1 MCNGHEMSKE
11 IPVGSAN
18 VNQVAN
24 TNFCQFGTGRA
35 GRTACCWTGVLRW
48 WPLLWLGALLL
59 TTAPAEAQQS
69 TLRGTV
75 VASADGEPLQG
86 VNVALY
92 AGGTLIMGTASGSDG
107 IFALADIPAG
117 EYALRATFIGFA
129 SWEQAIE
136 IGISDR
142 RIINIVLVEQETALD
157 EVVVE
162 GDSDTGMA
170 RVRAGQ
176 TTVRPADV
184 ERIPSPDVSGDLVN
198 YLTTVPGIVSIGDR
212 GGQLFIRGGE
222 PWQNLVLLDGMWV
235 YQPFHI
241 LGFFSSF
248 PAEILQQVDI
258 YAGGYTSQYGGRISS
273 VIDVKSRNGDK
284 RDYAGTASIAPFVSG
299 FTLEGPIAEDVV
311 SFLVSYRES
320 VIDEGAARIV
330 DDELPFEFDDFFAKT
345 HAFINA
351 NTQLSLSLLRT
362 NDRGSVFEGN
372 DLEDPQ
378 SIAWENR
385 SASARYLVFPRAFPI
400 MAEFIV
406 SGSRLKSV
414 QSGITEEVRFSRLS
428 SANTTVNVTHFHR
441 NSEVRWGLFARTLA
455 LESSLDGLYQGF
467 FYRKEY
473 ATEVGA
479 YLEPEFM
486 LPFGWRVRAGLR
498 IHSFPSQDSGFLEP
512 RLRAVKLRER
522 DEFTLA
528 AGSFHQEIVGL
539 TDRRDA
545 AGVFTAWTTSTFD
558 QGVPEALHAI
568 AGYRRAVSRRV
579 EGSLEVYAKRL
590 NNLFIP
596 EWTAYP
602 RFTTRIQPA
611 EGRVFGADVRLEY
624 RHGGFNAFITYGLSN
639 VRYTAQQDA
648 LELWYGS
655 SELDFRPPHDRRHQV
670 NAVVSWS
677 TNLADVDVRW
687 QFGSGLPY
695 SRALGFDGFMIVD
708 GNLDVFE
715 EPGSRRVI
723 YEKPYNGVLPTYHRL
738 DITVGR
744 DIVLADKVRLK
755 ALAGIINT
763 YDRQNL
769 FYLDVFTLR
778 RVDQLPFIPTFGL
791 KLEYD

>member
-1 MCNGHEMSKE
+1 MGRLLCAVLIGGLLM
-11 IPVGSAN
+11 AA
-18 VNQVAN
+18 VA
-24 TNFCQFGTGRA
+24 
-35 GRTACCWTGVLRW
+35 
-48 WPLLWLGALLL
+48 AL
-59 TTAPAEAQQS
+59 PAAAQQS
-69 TLRGTV
+69 IVRGTV
-75 VASADGEPLQG
+75 VAQEDGEPLQG

-92 AGGTLIMGTASGSDG
+92 DGERLITGTASGSDG
-107 IFALADIPAG
+107 IYALAEIPSG
-117 EYALRATFIGFA
+117 VYTMRATFIGFVT
-129 SWEQAIE
+129 WEQE
-136 IGISDR
+136 LDIGASDR
-142 RIINIVLVEQETALD
+142 RIINIILVEGETELD
-157 EVVVE
+157 EVIVE

-170 RVRAGQ
+170 RVLAGQ

-248 PAEILQQVDI
+248 PSDILQQVDI
-258 YAGGYTSQYGGRISS
+258 YAGGFTSQYGGRISS
-273 VIDVKSRNGDK
+273 VIDIKSRNGDK
-284 RDYAGTASIAPFVSG
+284 RGYAGSASVAPFVSG
-299 FTLEGPIAEDVV
+299 FTLEGPIADDLV
-311 SFLVSYRES
+311 SFLVSYRKS
-320 VIDEGAARIV
+320 VIDEGAARLV
-330 DDELPFEFDDFFAKT
+330 DDDLPFEFDDFFAKT
-345 HAFINA
+345 HAYVNA

-372 DLEDPQ
+372 DLEEPEFVE
-378 SIAWENR
+378 WENR
-385 SASARYLVFPRAFPI
+385 AVSARYLVFPRAFPI
-400 MAEFIV
+400 MAEFII
-406 SGSRLKSV
+406 SGSRLKSS
-414 QSGITEEVRFSRLS
+414 QTGLTEDVRFSKLS
-428 SANTTVNVTHFHR
+428 SANTTVNITHFHR
-441 NSEVRWGLFARTLA
+441 NSEVRWGLFARTLE
-455 LESSLDGLYQGF
+455 LQSSLDGLYQGF
-467 FYRKEY
+467 FFRKEY

-486 LPFGWRVRAGLR
+486 LPWGWQVRAGLR

-512 RLRAVKLRER
+512 RFRAVKVRDR

-528 AGSFHQEIVGL
+528 AGIFHQEIVGL

-558 QGVPEALHAI
+558 EGVPEAIHAI
-568 AGYRRAVSRRV
+568 AGYRRAVSRR
-579 EGSLEVYAKRL
+579 LEVSVETYAKKL

-611 EGRVFGADVRLEY
+611 EGRVYGADVRMEY
-624 RHGGFNAFITYGLSN
+624 RHGVFSGFVTYGLSN
-639 VRYTAQQDA
+639 VRYTAQQEA

-670 NAVVSWS
+670 NAVAS
-677 TNLADVDVRW
+677 LDLRPFDIDVRW

-695 SRALGFDGFMIVD
+695 SRALGFDGFMVVD

-715 EPGSRRVI
+715 EPGNRRVI
-723 YEKPYNGVLPTYHRL
+723 YEEPYNGVLPTYHRL
-738 DITVGR
+738 DITMER
-744 DIVLADKVRLK
+744 DIILSGTARLK
-755 ALAGIINT
+755 ALAGVINM

>member
-1 MCNGHEMSKE
+1 MLLFLIGAT
-11 IPVGSAN
+11 PV
-18 VNQVAN
+18 
-24 TNFCQFGTGRA
+24 
-35 GRTACCWTGVLRW
+35 L
-48 WPLLWLGALLL
+48 
-59 TTAPAEAQQS
+59 AQQS
-69 TLRGTV
+69 IVRGTV
-75 VASADGEPLQG
+75 VAEEDGEPIQG

-92 AGGTLIMGTASGSDG
+92 LGEELITGTASGSDG
-107 IFALADIPAG
+107 IYALAEISAG
-117 EYALRATFIGFA
+117 VYTMRATFIGFA
-129 SWEQAIE
+129 TWEQE
-136 IGISDR
+136 LDIGASDR
-142 RIINIVLVEQETALD
+142 RIINIVLAEGETELD

-162 GDSDTGMA
+162 GDSDSGMA
-170 RVRAGQ
+170 RVLAGQ

-248 PAEILQQVDI
+248 PSDILQQVDI
-258 YAGGYTSQYGGRISS
+258 YAGGFTSQYGGRISS
-273 VIDVKSRNGDK
+273 VIDIKSRNGDK
-284 RDYAGTASIAPFVSG
+284 RGYAGTASVAPFVSG
-299 FTLEGPIAEDVV
+299 FTLEGPIADNIV

-320 VIDEGAARIV
+320 VIDQGAARLV
-330 DDELPFEFDDFFAKT
+330 EDELPFEFDDFFAKT
-345 HAFINA
+345 HAYVNA

-372 DLEDPQ
+372 DLEEPEFVEWQ
-378 SIAWENR
+378 NR

-400 MAEFIV
+400 MAEFIL
-406 SGSRLKSV
+406 SGSRLKSS
-414 QSGITEEVRFSRLS
+414 QSGLTEEVRFSKLS
-428 SANTTVNVTHFHR
+428 SVNTTVNVTHFHR
-441 NSEVRWGLFARTLA
+441 NSEVRWGLFARTLE
-455 LESSLDGLYQGF
+455 LQSSLDGLYQGF

-486 LPFGWRVRAGLR
+486 LPWGWQVRAGLR

-512 RLRAVKLRER
+512 RFRAVKVRDR

-528 AGSFHQEIVGL
+528 AGIFHQEIVGL

-558 QGVPEALHAI
+558 QGVPEAIHAI
-568 AGYRRAVSRRV
+568 AGYRRAVSRRL
-579 EGSLEVYAKRL
+579 EISLETYAKKL

-611 EGRVFGADVRLEY
+611 EGRVLGADVRVEY
-624 RHGGFNAFITYGLSN
+624 RQGVFSGFVTYGLSN

-670 NAVVSWS
+670 NAVAS
-677 TNLADVDVRW
+677 LDLKPFDIDVRW

-695 SRALGFDGFMIVD
+695 SRALGFDGFMVVD
-708 GNLDVFE
+708 GNLDVFD
-715 EPGSRRVI
+715 EPGNRRVI
-723 YEKPYNGVLPTYHRL
+723 YEEPYNGILPTYHRL
-738 DITVGR
+738 DITIER
-744 DIVLADKVRLK
+744 DVILSGNARLK
-755 ALAGIINT
+755 ALAGVINM

-769 FYLDVFTLR
+769 FYMDVFTLR

>member
-1 MCNGHEMSKE
+1 MHVVHGLGFGDVRTMR
-11 IPVGSAN
+11 ISAY
-18 VNQVAN
+18 
-24 TNFCQFGTGRA
+24 
-35 GRTACCWTGVLRW
+35 
-48 WPLLWLGALLL
+48 LLILL
-59 TTAPAEAQQS
+59 TAVLPVSAQQS
-69 TLRGTV
+69 IVRGTV
-75 VASADGEPLQG
+75 VAEKDGEPLQG

-92 AGGTLIMGTASGSDG
+92 TGESLVAGTASGSDG
-107 IFALADIPAG
+107 IYALADLPSG
-117 EYALRATFIGFA
+117 SYTLRASFIGFMP
-129 SWEQAIE
+129 WEQE
-136 IGISDR
+136 IDIGVSDR
-142 RIINIVLVEQETALD
+142 RIINIVLIEGETELE

-162 GDSDTGMA
+162 SDSDAGMA

-248 PAEILQQVDI
+248 PSEILQQVDI

-284 RDYAGTASIAPFVSG
+284 RDYAGTASVAPFVSG
-299 FTLEGPIAEDVV
+299 FTLEGPIADDVV

-320 VIDEGAARIV
+320 VIDKGAARIV
-330 DDELPFEFDDFFAKT
+330 DDELPFAFDDFFAKT

-372 DLEDPQ
+372 DLEEPQ

-400 MAEFIV
+400 MAEFII
-406 SGSRLKSV
+406 SGSRLTSE
-414 QSGITEEVRFSRLS
+414 QSGITEDVRFSKLS
-428 SANTTVNVTHFHR
+428 SVNTTVNVTHFHR
-441 NSEVRWGLFARTLA
+441 NSEVRWGLFARTLE
-455 LESSLDGLYQGF
+455 LQSSLDGLYQGF

-486 LPFGWRVRAGLR
+486 LPFGWQVRAGLR

-512 RLRAVKLRER
+512 RFRAVKQRER
-522 DEFTLA
+522 DEFTIA
-528 AGSFHQEIVGL
+528 AGTFHQEIVGL

-545 AGVFTAWTTSTFD
+545 AGIFTAWTTSTFD
-558 QGVPEALHAI
+558 QGVPEAVHAI
-568 AGYRRAVSRRV
+568 MGYRRALSRDV
-579 EGSLEVYAKRL
+579 EASVEVYAKRL

-611 EGRVFGADVRLEY
+611 EGRVYGADMRLEY
-624 RHGGFNAFITYGLSN
+624 TRGGFSSFLTYGLSN

-648 LELWYGS
+648 LEVWYGS

-670 NAVVSWS
+670 NAVVSWD
-677 TNLADVDVRW
+677 TDLLDLDIRW
-687 QFGSGLPY
+687 QFGSGLPF

-708 GNLDVFE
+708 GNLDVFD

-723 YEKPYNGVLPTYHRL
+723 YERPYNGILPTYHRL

-744 DIVLADKVRLK
+744 DVDFGNGIRLK
-755 ALAGIINT
+755 ALAGVINM

-778 RVDQLPFIPTFGL
+778 RVDQLPFIPTLGL